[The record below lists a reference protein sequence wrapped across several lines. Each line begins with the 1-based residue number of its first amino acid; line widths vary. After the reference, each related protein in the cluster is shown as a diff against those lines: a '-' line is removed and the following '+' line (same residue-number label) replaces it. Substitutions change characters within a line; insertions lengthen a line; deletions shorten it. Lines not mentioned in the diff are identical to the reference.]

1 MKMVFNV
8 GIMYMV
14 RAILS
19 KESGK
24 YNVNHAIVAIMPH
37 GRPRWMWTYRTW
49 RSSTCKLVFMNVLR

>member
-37 GRPRWMWTYRTW
+37 GRPR
-49 RSSTCKLVFMNVLR
+49 